1 MPKLG
6 DLFVKVSAKGA
17 AQANTQI
24 ATVDKTA
31 AKAGT
36 TFSGLAKA
44 IGGMIAAF
52 AAYRGVQLFATWLKS
67 TVKASTDAEVQIVK
81 MNAVLRAT
89 GHAAGISRVELED
102 FAREMMLLTGI
113 EDDTIIATQGIMLT
127 FTQIGE
133 ETFPT
138 AIKAAADMS
147 VMFGQDLQQSAI
159 QLGTAL
165 NDPIRGIGRLRRI
178 GISFTEQQKESIKA
192 FVEQNDIM
200 AAQAVIL
207 DEINR
212 EFGGVSEAMGTT
224 FQGQVNKVTSI
235 YGELQEALS
244 GTFVESEGMR
254 DVLALVTEKLQD
266 AEEWVLKNADSFEA
280 MAEAMAAALE
290 GAIFLVEHISRNM
303 IPKLIML
310 IEWSSKAV
318 WAWKELWGAK
328 TRQDIE
334 ATNKQ
339 IEHNNKLIAIW
350 KKQREADII
359 TWADLGEKIRGLTDT
374 YSGYTE
380 AVEESG
386 EATKKRTEFDREG
399 FEMAQEFAEMET
411 GRAELLDA
419 TTMALGKQTEEVGFS
434 WDAWLKYY
442 DGIREQEALIREARL
457 KTATAIISRIQ
468 PVFKG
473 FFNALMEGGDAWGR
487 FGDAVVSNIKRI
499 IVQMLAL
506 AAVGLTLRA
515 LGLGGLID
523 IAAAASRIWG
533 GGSFQDPT
541 MDLQMQREGRDVARL
556 FSTGF
561 REGMKGAF
569 TGVGMRPQP
578 IALKI
583 FADPSVMVETMA
595 GLPFNQ
601 KNKFYKEMTLEVEDR
616 R

>member
-36 TFSGLAKA
+36 TFGGLAKA

-52 AAYRGVQLFATWLKS
+52 AAYRGVQLFANWLKS
-67 TVKASTDAEVQIVK
+67 TVTAALDAEVQFIKVEAVLTATK
-81 MNAVLRAT
+81 NAVELT
-89 GHAAGISRVELED
+89 SVELEKM
-102 FAREMMLLTGI
+102 ALEMMLLTGI
-113 EDDTIIATQGIMLT
+113 TDDEIIATEGLLLT
-127 FTQIGE
+127 FTQISKE
-133 ETFPT
+133 VFPD
-138 AIKAAADMS
+138 ALSAAADMS
-147 VMFGQDLQQSAI
+147 VMFGQDLRQSAI

-165 NDPIRGIGRLRRI
+165 NDPIVGVGRLKRI
-178 GISFTEQQKESIKA
+178 GISFTIEQRASIKA
-192 FVEQNDIM
+192 FVAQNDIM
-200 AAQAVIL
+200 AAQRVIL
-207 DEINR
+207 DELQV
-212 EFGGVSEAMGTT
+212 EFGGVAEAMGAS
-224 FQGQVNKVTSI
+224 FQGRLNLVSAM
-235 YGELQEALS
+235 YGELQEAL
-244 GTFVESEGMR
+244 GGAFVESEGMR
-254 DVLALVTEKLQD
+254 DVLTLVTEKLQD
-266 AEEWVLKNADSFEA
+266 AAKWVLENKESFEA
-280 MAEAMAAALE
+280 MAEAIAAAIE
-290 GAIFLVEHISRNM
+290 GAVFMAERLTHQL
-303 IPKLIML
+303 IPVLIKV

-334 ATNKQ
+334 ATNQQ
-339 IEHNNKLIAIW
+339 IEHNNKLIRIW
-350 KKQREADII
+350 KEQQEKGII
-359 TWADLGEKIRGLTDT
+359 TWAELGEKIRGLTDT

-380 AVEESG
+380 AVEDSG
-386 EATKKRTEFDREG
+386 EATKKRTAFDREG
-399 FEMAQEFAEMET
+399 FEMAQEFAEMEA
-411 GRAELLDA
+411 GRAELLDV
-419 TTMALGKQTEEVGFS
+419 TTMALGKQGEEVEIN
-434 WDAWLKYY
+434 WEVWKRYY
-442 DGIREQEALIREARL
+442 DGIREQETLIREARL
-457 KTATAIISRIQ
+457 KTASAIITRIQ

-487 FGDAVVSNIKRI
+487 FGDAVVNNIKRI

-561 REGMKGAF
+561 KEGMKGAF
-569 TGVGMRPQP
+569 TGVGMRSQP

>member
-6 DLFVKVSAKGA
+6 DLFVQVSAKGA
-17 AQANTQI
+17 TKTSRQLKK
-24 ATVDKTA
+24 VDKTA
-31 AKAGT
+31 AST
-36 TFSGLAKA
+36 AKQLIKLKTA
-44 IGGMIAAF
+44 AMSMIAAF
-52 AAYRGVQLFATWLKS
+52 GLFRVIQVFSRAIKDI
-67 TVKASTDAEVQIVK
+67 VGAGIEAEVQLVK
-81 MNAVLRAT
+81 LEAVLRAT
-89 GHAAGISRVELED
+89 GSAAGLGSIELQKM
-102 FAREMMLLTGI
+102 AREMMLLTGI

-127 FTQIGE
+127 FTQIGK

-178 GISFTEQQKESIKA
+178 GISFTEQQKESINA

-212 EFGGVSEAMGTT
+212 EFGGVAAAMGTT
-224 FQGQVNKVTSI
+224 FQGKLNIVKALF
-235 YGELQEALS
+235 GEIQEVIG
-244 GTFVESEGMR
+244 GTIVEG
-254 DVLALVTEKLQD
+254 DAWQGLIDTINGKLLALEQ
-266 AEEWVLKNADSFEA
+266 W
-280 MAEAMAAALE
+280 
-290 GAIFLVEHISRNM
+290 
-303 IPKLIML
+303 L
-310 IEWSSKAV
+310 IENIESIEDFSNAIAILIEAGLELAAFFATRLIPNFIRLVGWISKTV
-318 WAWKELWGAK
+318 RAWKELWGAE

-334 ATNKQ
+334 AINKQ

-350 KKQREADII
+350 KRQQEAGII
-359 TWADLGEKIRGLTDT
+359 TWAELGNRIRNLTTAYKGNTGAVDDNTDANKEK
-374 YSGYTE
+374 
-380 AVEESG
+380 A
-386 EATKKRTEFDREG
+386 KFDREG
-399 FEMAQEFAEMET
+399 FEMAQQLAEMET
-411 GRAELLDA
+411 GRAELLDE
-419 TTMALGKQTEEVGFS
+419 TTMALGKQTDEVEIN
-434 WDAWLKYY
+434 WEVWLKYY

-457 KTATAIISRIQ
+457 KTASAIITRIQ

-487 FGDAVVSNIKRI
+487 FGDAVVNNIKRI

-561 REGMKGAF
+561 KEGMKGAF
-569 TGVGMRPQP
+569 IGVGMRPQP